1 MFQPQFRRK
10 YFPPVLKCSVCHG
23 QGFTLQMDCLNRCS
37 GFCVKVIAANL
48 PMDEISGMREIFM
61 DIDTD
66 KSGTITVEE
75 FAEALRKKGKNL
87 PEGELNQI
95 MQEADVNGKLR
106 RMQGRFLTCSPVWEV
121 LQET

>member
-1 MFQPQFRRK
+1 
-10 YFPPVLKCSVCHG
+10 
-23 QGFTLQMDCLNRCS
+23 
-37 GFCVKVIAANL
+37 
-48 PMDEISGMREIFM
+48 MDEISGMREIFM

-95 MQEADVNGKLR
+95 MMEADVNGENS
-106 RMQGRFLTCSPVWEV
+106 QPVPSVCNDFGQSMPESSV
-121 LQET
+121 NGKMYGGLLPSKFQEMCCAAKQTWWCVHR